1 MQNIVPMTRPSLEL
15 RASQHLAMTPSL
27 QQSIKLL
34 QLSALDLETEIAKA
48 LEDNPLLENL
58 SAEASMTQQTTEPT
72 TDASDQ
78 ERETEDSGLMSEAV
92 GIPQEQ
98 KSLFLRDSLQ
108 EWNLVEMI
116 DETALEMHPM
126 IQKIVTKFKVDDD
139 LQRYVQD
146 VKETIKILL
155 QV

>member
-1 MQNIVPMTRPSLEL
+1 MIVDFRIEK
-15 RASQHLAMTPSL
+15 
-27 QQSIKLL
+27 QSGGYFK
-34 QLSALDLETEIAKA
+34 
-48 LEDNPLLENL
+48 
-58 SAEASMTQQTTEPT
+58 
-72 TDASDQ
+72 SDILNKFYQ
-78 ERETEDSGLMSEAV
+78 GNGEFNYSGLMAEAV

-116 DETALEMHPM
+116 DEIALKMHPM
-126 IQKIVTKFKVDDD
+126 IQKIVTKVRVDDD

-155 QV
+155 EV